1 MPILS
6 KNESFSKSVILI
18 YVTRIIGFISG
29 LLSVFL
35 VIPNLASKPEIFGI
49 YTVCISL
56 TIFFSYSD
64 LGFIAAGQK
73 YAAEYFAQKKL
84 DKELEV
90 IGFVIFVLI
99 GFLVLVSFGIAV
111 FAIYPEWIIK
121 DVSFESR
128 EISKQLLFILCFS
141 APIIVFQRFNS
152 IVYSVRLNDYI
163 YQSID
168 ILINVVKIMGI
179 SWFVNKESY
188 DIVGYYLFVQLLS
201 FFSAFIS
208 IIIATQLYQF
218 SLIDFIGKLR
228 FSSEMF
234 IKTKSLAFS
243 SLLLTISWILY
254 FELDSILLSKFYG
267 TKVVAMYAIGF
278 TILSFCRNMY
288 NTLYAPFQAR
298 FNHFVGLEDEVSLM
312 DMLQKVIMATL
323 ILCIIPPM
331 VLIFYMEAIIQVWV
345 GKLYL
350 SSVLISDLF
359 VLTIAFSAISIPLSY
374 VLIAKLQ
381 NKVLRF
387 SALFLPIIFYLSLWV
402 FHVYL
407 GEKSLAYAK
416 VLTIFLGSCITIW
429 GIYKN
434 VVSGIFSLYFEAIKK
449 MLLPLLLLLI
459 CFYLFPAPSD
469 LEFRNFQ
476 SYIQLSYRIIPSALI
491 PILIYYF
498 ILFKA
503 DILLYLRRKN
513 ELEIHD

>member
-1 MPILS
+1 MPIIS

-35 VIPNLASKPEIFGI
+35 VIPNLASRPEIFGI

-90 IGFVIFVLI
+90 IGFVIFVLLV
-99 GFLVLVSFGIAV
+99 FLVLVSSCIAI
-111 FAIYPEWIIK
+111 FAINPEWVIK
-121 DVSFESR
+121 NLSLESR
-128 EISKQLLFILCFS
+128 EISKQLLLILCFS
-141 APIIVFQRFNS
+141 APIVIFQRFNA

-168 ILINVVKIMGI
+168 IAINVFKIIGI
-179 SWFVNKESY
+179 SWFVNKDSY
-188 DIVGYYLFVQLLS
+188 NIVGYYLFVQLLS
-201 FFSAFIS
+201 LFAAFIS
-208 IIIATQLYQF
+208 VIIATKMYHF
-218 SLIDFIGKLR
+218 SLLDVIKKLR
-228 FSSEMF
+228 YSDEMF
-234 IKTKSLAFS
+234 VKTKSLAFS

-267 TKVVAMYAIGF
+267 SKVVAMYAIGF

-298 FNHFVGLEDEVSLM
+298 FNHFVGLEDELSLM
-312 DMLQKVIMATL
+312 DMLQKVIKSTL
-323 ILCIIPPM
+323 ILCIIPPV
-331 VLIFYMEAIIQVWV
+331 VLIFYMKSIIQVWV
-345 GKLYL
+345 GSQYV

-387 SALFLPIIFYLSLWV
+387 SAIILPIVFYSSLLT

-407 GEKSLAYAK
+407 GEKSLAFAK

-434 VVSGIFSLYFEAIKK
+434 VIPSIFSMYSKAVKK
-449 MLLPLLLLLI
+449 MLLPMLLLI
-459 CFYLFPAPSD
+459 GCFYLFPAPAD
-469 LEFRNFQ
+469 LEFRNFN
-476 SYIQLSYRIIPSALI
+476 SYMQLSYRMIPSVLF
-491 PILIYYF
+491 PLVIYYF

-503 DILLYLRRKN
+503 DLRMYLTRKN
-513 ELEIHD
+513 ELKIHD